1 MSEVDSEWSEPDERV
16 PDDSERGDSA
26 RDASSRRGPGPN
38 DAGPAGDRDA
48 ERSKAFAQLY
58 AELRARASSYM
69 FGYDAGITIQPTALV
84 HETYLRMFDGE
95 PPHVTDRTH
104 LLALAS
110 RAMRH
115 VLVDHVRSRRR
126 LKRRAQGERVPLDD
140 FVDWYEGRDG
150 GKDLH
155 DDDGGMDIEALS
167 AAIDWLAEQDPAMA
181 RAVDLHFFAGL
192 TREATATALGISAS
206 TFDRR
211 WKFIR
216 STLRSRLRPE
226 RT

>member
-1 MSEVDSEWSEPDERV
+1 MSRPLEVLIIGAGIGGLTAAIALRRAGHRV
-16 PDDSERGDSA
+16 RVVEQ
-26 RDASSRRGPGPN
+26 
-38 DAGPAGDRDA
+38 A
-48 ERSKAFAQLY
+48 ETIAPV
-58 AELRARASSYM
+58 
-69 FGYDAGITIQPTALV
+69 GAGITIQPTALV

-115 VLVDHVRSRRR
+115 VLVDHVRSRGR

-192 TREATATALGISAS
+192 TREATAKALGISES